1 MQISSTL
8 GQSTMSNGRKKILN
22 PEDLEYLTIDQAASI
37 CCVSE
42 ERFGKWIAKG
52 LLPVIEINNS
62 RLIRSRD
69 LIHHLIRHNIRI
81 PERLLQGNS
90 KKILFILL
98 EKDLPSTMTT
108 HIIWT
113 LYRLR
118 KHPAFIVDFIEC
130 DSNTELKVITFDPDI
145 IFLLKS
151 DADTKASVLK
161 LHRMLGKEITIH
173 NFSMDQPIDIDALLT
188 D

>member
-1 MQISSTL
+1 
-8 GQSTMSNGRKKILN
+8 MSNDLKKILN
-22 PEDLEYLTIDQAASI
+22 PEDLEYLTLDQAASI
-37 CCVSE
+37 CCVSG

-52 LLPVIEINNS
+52 LLPVIEIHENK
-62 RLIRSRD
+62 LIRSRD
-69 LIHHLIRHNIRI
+69 LIQHLIRHNIRI

-98 EKDLPSTMTT
+98 EKDLPSTITND
-108 HIIWT
+108 IIWA

-130 DSNTELKVITFDPDI
+130 DSTTELKIITFDPDI

-151 DADTKASVLK
+151 DADTKDSMLR
-161 LHRMLGKEITIH
+161 LSTMLGKEIPIH
-173 NFSMDQPIDIDALLT
+173 CFPLDRSIDIDTLLN